1 MQAVIMAAGKS
12 TRTYPLTLTRPKPLL
27 KIANRTIL
35 EHQLR
40 ALARFVD
47 EVIVVVHYKHEMI
60 REAFGDRFEGISLG
74 YVDQEEPLGTG
85 HAVLQCA
92 DRIQGPFIAM
102 NGDDLYDPRDLARL
116 AECEQG
122 ALAKRVA
129 DPSLYGIYEVNA
141 DGSAKRIVEKPKE
154 IFSDLAN
161 VGAYKFD
168 AGVLDILKTT
178 PKSER
183 GEIEITSA
191 VQTLAEG
198 GAFRVV
204 EMEGYWLPI
213 GYPWHL
219 LDANEYMLEHHLE
232 PGIEGDV
239 SPAAHLNGR
248 IYVAPGAIVRSGVV
262 IDGPAYIGPGATVG
276 PNAWIRPG
284 TTIGTKCKVGHA
296 VEIKNSILM
305 DGAAVPHL
313 SYVGDSVVGAHTNLG
328 AGTITANFRHDAGT
342 IPSLV
347 KGERVDSGRIKFGAI
362 FGDNVHTGINTA
374 IYPGRKFW
382 PDTFSYPGEVI
393 RKDVTETRRTPQK

>member
-40 ALARFVD
+40 ALRGMVD
-47 EVIVVVHYKHEMI
+47 EVIVVVHYRQEMI
-60 REAFGDRFEGISLG
+60 VEAFGDRFDDIALR

-92 DRIQGPFIAM
+92 KHLSGPFIAM
-102 NGDDLYDPRDLARL
+102 NGDDLYDPHDLARL
-116 AECEQG
+116 AQCEQG
-122 ALAKRVA
+122 ALAKHVN
-129 DPSLYGIYEVNA
+129 DPSLYGIYETAA
-141 DGSAKRIVEKPKE
+141 DGTAKRIVEKPSE
-154 IFSDLAN
+154 IFSHLAN
-161 VGAYKFD
+161 VGAYKFNPD
-168 AGVLDILKTT
+168 VLEVLKST

-191 VQTLAEG
+191 VQTLAERG
-198 GAFRVV
+198 TFHVV
-204 EMEGYWLPI
+204 EMKGYWLPI

-232 PGIEGDV
+232 SKIEGDV

-248 IYVAPGAIVRSGVV
+248 IYVAPGAVVRSGVV

-284 TTIGTKCKVGHA
+284 TTIGNNCKVGHA
-296 VEIKNSILM
+296 VEIKNSILF

-313 SYVGDSVVGAHTNLG
+313 SYVGDSVVGVKTNLG

-342 IPSLV
+342 ISSLV
-347 KGERVDSGRIKFGAI
+347 KGERVDTGRRKFGAI
-362 FGDNVHTGINTA
+362 FGDHVHTGINTN

-382 PDTFSYPGEVI
+382 PGTYSYPGEVI
-393 RKDVTETRRTPQK
+393 RKDVTEIKRTPQK

>member
-40 ALARFVD
+40 ALRGIVD
-47 EVIVVVHYKHEMI
+47 NAIVVVHYKQEMI
-60 REAFGDRFEGISLG
+60 VEAFGDRFEDIALR

-92 DRIQGPFIAM
+92 EYIRGPFIAM
-102 NGDDLYDPRDLARL
+102 NGDDLYDPQDLARL
-116 AECEQG
+116 AACDRG
-122 ALAKRVA
+122 ALAKHVE
-129 DPSLYGIYEVNA
+129 DPSLYGIYEVGA
-141 DGSAKRIVEKPKE
+141 DGTAKRIVEKPTE
-154 IFSDLAN
+154 IFSNLAN

-168 AGVLDILKTT
+168 PTVLDVLKTT
-178 PKSER
+178 AKSER

-191 VQTLAEG
+191 VQTLAERG
-198 GAFRVV
+198 KFHVV
-204 EMEGYWLPI
+204 EMKGYWLPI

-219 LDANEYMLEHHLE
+219 LNANEYLLEHHLE

-248 IYVAPGAIVRSGVV
+248 VYVAPGAVVRSGVV
-262 IDGPAYIGPGATVG
+262 IDGPVYVGPGATVG
-276 PNAWIRPG
+276 PNSWIRPG
-284 TTIGTKCKVGHA
+284 TTIGTNCKVGHA

-313 SYVGDSVVGAHTNLG
+313 SYVGDSVVGVKSNLG

-342 IPSLV
+342 ISSMV
-347 KGERVDSGRIKFGAI
+347 KGERVDSGRKKLGAI

-382 PDTFSYPGEVI
+382 PDTYSYPGEVI
-393 RKDVTETRRTPQK
+393 RKDVMDVRRTPQK

>member
-27 KIANRTIL
+27 KVANRTIL
-35 EHQLR
+35 EHQLC
-40 ALARFVD
+40 ALRGIVD
-47 EVIVVVHYKHEMI
+47 EVIVVVHYRQEMI
-60 REAFGDRFEGISLG
+60 VETFGDRFEDIILR
-74 YVDQEEPLGTG
+74 YVDQQEPLGTG

-92 DRIQGPFIAM
+92 GHIRGAFIAM

-116 AECEQG
+116 AKCDQG
-122 ALAKRVA
+122 ALAKHMD
-129 DPSLYGIYEVNA
+129 DPSLYGIYEVAA
-141 DGSAKRIVEKPKE
+141 DGIATRIVEKPKE
-154 IFSDLAN
+154 IFSNLAN

-168 AGVLDILKTT
+168 SNVLDILKTT
-178 PKSER
+178 AKSER

-191 VQTLAEG
+191 VHTLAER

-219 LDANEYMLEHHLE
+219 LDANEYLLEHHLE

-248 IYVAPGAIVRSGVV
+248 IYVARGAVVRSGVV

-284 TTIGTKCKVGHA
+284 TTIGNNCKVGHA

-313 SYVGDSVVGAHTNLG
+313 SYVGDSVVGVKTNLG

-342 IPSLV
+342 ISSVV
-347 KGERVDSGRIKFGAI
+347 KDERVDTGRIKFGAI

-382 PDTFSYPGEVI
+382 PGTFSYPGEVV
-393 RKDVTETRRTPQK
+393 RKDVTEVRRTPQK